1 VFHGAD
7 SDRVF
12 VRRKLLPNDRDTVY
26 YVTLASS
33 GRWRVGGTWMPAL
46 SGKSALVTGA
56 SRGIGAAIAKR
67 LAKEGADVAVTYSS
81 SPERAQQVVEDIVR
95 EGGKALA
102 IKADAADQAAVR
114 GAVQQSAKE
123 FGKIDILVNNAG
135 VLALGP
141 IADFPAQEFE
151 KALSVNVRSVFTA
164 IQEALRH
171 MPDGGRI
178 ITIGSVNSERMPFE
192 GGSVYALTKGAVASF
207 TKGLARDLGAR
218 KITVNNI
225 QPGPVDTEANPASGP
240 FADTM
245 LGLLAM
251 KRYGHADE
259 IAAMTAYLAG
269 PEAGYITGASLLIDG
284 GFAA

>member
-1 VFHGAD
+1 
-7 SDRVF
+7 
-12 VRRKLLPNDRDTVY
+12 
-26 YVTLASS
+26 
-33 GRWRVGGTWMPAL
+33 MPSL
-46 SGKSALVTGA
+46 MGKSALVTGA

-67 LAKEGADVAVTYSS
+67 LAKEGAQVAITYSS
-81 SPERAQQVVEDIVR
+81 SPERAQQVVDGIVKD
-95 EGGKALA
+95 GGKALA
-102 IKADAADQAAVR
+102 IKADAADQPAVR
-114 GAVQQSAKE
+114 AAIQQAGKA

-135 VLALGP
+135 VLALGA
-141 IADFPAQEFE
+141 IAEFPAEDFE

-164 IQEALRH
+164 IQEVLRH

-178 ITIGSVNSERMPFE
+178 ITIGSVNSERMPFV
-192 GGSVYALTKGAVASF
+192 GGSVYALTKGAIASF

-240 FADTM
+240 FAETM
-245 LGLLAM
+245 LGLLAL

-269 PEAGYITGASLLIDG
+269 PEAAYITGASLLIDG

>member
-1 VFHGAD
+1 M
-7 SDRVF
+7 
-12 VRRKLLPNDRDTVY
+12 TV
-26 YVTLASS
+26 LA
-33 GRWRVGGTWMPAL
+33 
-46 SGKSALVTGA
+46 GKSALVTGG

-67 LAKEGADVAVTYSS
+67 LAKEGAEVAITYSS
-81 SPERAQQVVEDIVR
+81 SPERAQQLVDEI
-95 EGGKALA
+95 EKAGGRALA
-102 IKADAADQAAVR
+102 IKADGADQSAVR
-114 GAVQQSAKE
+114 GAVQQTAKE

-141 IADFPAQEFE
+141 IADFPPDDFE
-151 KALSVNVRSVFTA
+151 RALSVNVRSVFTA
-164 IQEALRH
+164 TQEAVRH

-178 ITIGSVNSERMPFE
+178 ITIGSVNSERMPFQ

-207 TKGLARDLGAR
+207 TKGLARDLGER

-240 FADTM
+240 FADTL
-245 LGLLAM
+245 LGLMAV
-251 KRYGHADE
+251 KRYGNADE
-259 IAAMTAYLAG
+259 IAAMAAYLAG

>member
-1 VFHGAD
+1 MGV
-7 SDRVF
+7 
-12 VRRKLLPNDRDTVY
+12 
-26 YVTLASS
+26 LA
-33 GRWRVGGTWMPAL
+33 
-46 SGKSALVTGA
+46 GKSVLVTGG
-56 SRGIGAAIAKR
+56 SRGIGASIAKR
-67 LAKEGADVAVTYSS
+67 LAKDGADVAITYSS
-81 SPERAQQVVEDIVR
+81 SPERAQQVVDEIVK
-95 EGGKALA
+95 EGGKAIA

-114 GAVQQSAKE
+114 AGVQQAANE

-141 IADFPAQEFE
+141 IAEFPADKFE
-151 KALSVNVRSVFTA
+151 KALSVNVHSVFTA

-178 ITIGSVNSERMPFE
+178 ITIGSVNSERMPFP
-192 GGSVYALTKGAVASF
+192 GGAVYALTKGAVASF
-207 TKGLARDLGAR
+207 TKGLARDLGPR
-218 KITVNNI
+218 NITVNNI

-245 LGLLAM
+245 LGLMAL

-259 IAAMTAYLAG
+259 VAAMTAYLAG

>member
-1 VFHGAD
+1 MT
-7 SDRVF
+7 S
-12 VRRKLLPNDRDTVY
+12 
-26 YVTLASS
+26 
-33 GRWRVGGTWMPAL
+33 L
-46 SGKSALVTGA
+46 SGKSALVTGG

-67 LAKEGADVAVTYSS
+67 LAKEGAEVAITYSS
-81 SPERAQQVVEDIVR
+81 SPKRAEELVEGIVK
-95 EGGKALA
+95 EGGKAIA

-114 GAVQQSAKE
+114 AAVQQTATE
-123 FGKIDILVNNAG
+123 FRKIDILVNNAG

-141 IADFPAQEFE
+141 IADFPPEDFE
-151 KALSVNVRSVFTA
+151 RALSVNVRSVFTA

-178 ITIGSVNSERMPFE
+178 ITIGSVNSERMPFQ

-207 TKGLARDLGAR
+207 TKGLARDLGPR

-225 QPGPVDTEANPASGP
+225 QPGPVDTEANPAAGP
-240 FADTM
+240 FADTL
-245 LGLLAM
+245 LGLMAL

>member
-1 VFHGAD
+1 
-7 SDRVF
+7 
-12 VRRKLLPNDRDTVY
+12 
-26 YVTLASS
+26 
-33 GRWRVGGTWMPAL
+33 MPAL
-46 SGKSALVTGA
+46 SGKSAIVTGG

-67 LAKEGADVAVTYSS
+67 LAKDGADVAITYSS
-81 SPERAQQVVEDIVR
+81 SPDRAEKVVDEIVK

-102 IKADAADQAAVR
+102 IKADSADQIAVR
-114 GAVQQSAKE
+114 QAVQEAAKK
-123 FGKIDILVNNAG
+123 FGKIDVLVNNAG
-135 VLALGP
+135 VLALGK
-141 IADFPAQEFE
+141 IADFPAEDFE

-164 IQEALRH
+164 IQETLQH

-225 QPGPVDTEANPASGP
+225 QPGPVDTEGNPASGP
-240 FADTM
+240 FAETL
-245 LGLLAM
+245 LGLMAL
-251 KRYGHADE
+251 KRYAHAEE

-269 PEAGYITGASLLIDG
+269 PEAGYVTGASLLIDG

>member
-1 VFHGAD
+1 MA
-7 SDRVF
+7 
-12 VRRKLLPNDRDTVY
+12 
-26 YVTLASS
+26 TL
-33 GRWRVGGTWMPAL
+33 T
-46 SGKSALVTGA
+46 GKSAIVTGA

-67 LAKEGADVAVTYSS
+67 LAKEGAAVAITYSA
-81 SPERAQQVVEDIVR
+81 SPDRAQEVVEGIAQ
-95 EGGKALA
+95 EGGKAIA

-114 GAVQQSAKE
+114 AAVQQAAKE

-135 VLALGP
+135 VLALGM
-141 IADFPAQEFE
+141 IADYPADDFE
-151 KALSVNVRSVFTA
+151 RALSVNVRSVFTA

-178 ITIGSVNSERMPFE
+178 ITIGSVNSERMPFQ
-192 GGSVYALTKGAVASF
+192 GGSIYALTKGAVASF
-207 TKGLARDLGAR
+207 TKGLARDLGER

-240 FADTM
+240 FAETM
-245 LGLLAM
+245 MGLLAM
-251 KRYGHADE
+251 KRYAHADE

>member
-1 VFHGAD
+1 
-7 SDRVF
+7 
-12 VRRKLLPNDRDTVY
+12 
-26 YVTLASS
+26 
-33 GRWRVGGTWMPAL
+33 MPTL
-46 SGKSALVTGA
+46 SGKSALVTGG

-67 LAKEGADVAVTYSS
+67 LAKDGADVAVTYSS
-81 SPERAQQVVEDIVR
+81 SPERAQQVADQIVKD
-95 EGGKALA
+95 GGKALA

-114 GAVQQSAKE
+114 AAVEQASKA

-141 IADFPAQEFE
+141 IANYPVEDFER
-151 KALSVNVRSVFTA
+151 ALSVNVRSVFTA
-164 IQEALRH
+164 IQESLRH

-178 ITIGSVNSERMPFE
+178 ITIGSVNSERMPFV

-207 TKGLARDLGAR
+207 TKGLARDLGER

-240 FADTM
+240 FAETM

-251 KRYGHADE
+251 KRYGRGDE
-259 IAAMTAYLAG
+259 IAALTAYLAG

>member
-1 VFHGAD
+1 
-7 SDRVF
+7 
-12 VRRKLLPNDRDTVY
+12 
-26 YVTLASS
+26 
-33 GRWRVGGTWMPAL
+33 MPSL
-46 SGKSALVTGA
+46 MGKSGLVTGA

-81 SPERAQQVVEDIVR
+81 SPERAQQVVDDISR
-95 EGGKALA
+95 EGRKGLA
-102 IKADAADQAAVR
+102 IKADGADQGAVR
-114 GAVQQSAKE
+114 AAVQQAAKE

-135 VLALGP
+135 VLALGT
-141 IADFPAQEFE
+141 IANFPAEDFE
-151 KALSVNVRSVFTA
+151 RALSVNVRSVFTA
-164 IQEALRH
+164 IQEVLKH

-245 LGLLAM
+245 MGLLAM
-251 KRYGHADE
+251 KRYGHAEE
-259 IAAMTAYLAG
+259 IAAMAAYLAG
-269 PEAGYITGASLLIDG
+269 PEAGYVTGASLLIDG

>member
-1 VFHGAD
+1 
-7 SDRVF
+7 
-12 VRRKLLPNDRDTVY
+12 
-26 YVTLASS
+26 
-33 GRWRVGGTWMPAL
+33 MPAL
-46 SGKSALVTGA
+46 SGKSAIVTGG
-56 SRGIGAAIAKR
+56 SRGIGAAIASR
-67 LAKEGADVAVTYSS
+67 LAKDGADVAITYSS
-81 SPERAQQVVEDIVR
+81 SPDRAEKIVDEIVK

-102 IKADAADQAAVR
+102 IKADAADQLVVRAAVQE
-114 GAVQQSAKE
+114 AAKK

-135 VLALGP
+135 VLALGK
-141 IADFPAQEFE
+141 IADFPVEDFE

-240 FADTM
+240 FAETM
-245 LGLLAM
+245 LGLMAL
-251 KRYGHADE
+251 KRYAHAEE

-269 PEAGYITGASLLIDG
+269 PEAGYVTGASLLIDG

>member
-1 VFHGAD
+1 VA
-7 SDRVF
+7 
-12 VRRKLLPNDRDTVY
+12 LLT
-26 YVTLASS
+26 
-33 GRWRVGGTWMPAL
+33 
-46 SGKSALVTGA
+46 GKSALVTGA

-67 LAKEGADVAVTYSS
+67 LAKDGANVAITYAA
-81 SPERAQQVVEDIVR
+81 SPERAQEVVDEITKA
-95 EGGKALA
+95 GGKAVA
-102 IKADAADQAAVR
+102 IKADAADQDAVR
-114 GAVQQSAKE
+114 AAVQQAAKE

-141 IADFPAQEFE
+141 IADFPVDAFE

-164 IQEALRH
+164 IQEALRF

-178 ITIGSVNSERMPFE
+178 ITIGSVNSDRMPFA

-207 TKGLARDLGAR
+207 TKGLARDLGER

-225 QPGPVDTEANPASGP
+225 QPGPVDTEANPASGA
-240 FADTM
+240 FADTL
-245 LGLLAM
+245 LGLMAV

-259 IAAMTAYLAG
+259 VAGMTAYLAG